1 MIAEVDL
8 KISPNVHIF
17 PSFTLGAFLIPY
29 LLFLAFGGVPIFF
42 LEQCVGQFT
51 QSEPVHAWTKLCPL
65 LRGRGVRFSNQY
77 TSQVLYFFKHPLIF
91 PHFQNDER
99 QPKLETGVERPEK

>member
-1 MIAEVDL
+1 MKQNLAGRFQNSLSSTSTCILSVIAEDDH
-8 KISPNVHIF
+8 KISPNFYIF

-29 LLFLAFGGVPIFF
+29 LLFLTFGGVPIFF

-65 LRGRGVRFSNQY
+65 LRGKNVRFSNQC
-77 TSQVLYFFKHPLIF
+77 TSTFSNIF
-91 PHFQNDER
+91 
-99 QPKLETGVERPEK
+99 